1 MLERRIELS
10 TGPGGTLP
18 LAPGLMVAI
27 LATITMEDLTHGDIP
42 TADQTGYKGGTYR
55 IYKAI

>member
-10 TGPGGTLP
+10 AGPGGTLP

-27 LATITMEDLTHGDIP
+27 LATITMSDLTYGDIP
-42 TADQTGYKGGTYR
+42 TLRKVLL
-55 IYKAI
+55 IK